1 MPGICFDKRI
11 LGALAIVGVGVLV
24 VAPQLILAVLPLLL
38 VALCPLSMLFM
49 GKAMMSGGRRQQ
61 PKVAEPIEAS
71 YQSGPA
77 LERDQQ
83 AALLQV
89 QLQTMR
95 DQQTAL
101 VQQLAQLQKPLAI
114 PLPKATTQDAN
125 DGAQPA
131 SASGV

>member
-1 MPGICFDKRI
+1 MLGMCFDKRI

-38 VALCPLSMLFM
+38 IALCPLSMLLM

-61 PKVAEPIEAS
+61 PKAAEPIEATF
-71 YQSGPA
+71 QSGPA

-83 AALLQV
+83 IALLQV
-89 QLQTMR
+89 QLQSMHEQHSAMT
-95 DQQTAL
+95 
-101 VQQLAQLQKPLAI
+101 QQLAQLQAPLAI
-114 PLPKATTQDAN
+114 PLPKATAQDAN
-125 DGAQPA
+125 DGARPA